1 MGGGELPHIPDWR
14 TYTVGEH
21 TPELLKTQRML
32 KSLGLKDP
40 WLRNEVWRYDQRNP
54 ALGGTMKQRII
65 GSLGFRGLKYGLVI
79 AVVTAGVH
87 RFLNSHDDHGHGHE
101 SKETH

>member
-32 KSLGLKDP
+32 KSLGLKVFVVRKPPPSPHKNTLHLIP
-40 WLRNEVWRYDQRNP
+40 W
-54 ALGGTMKQRII
+54 
-65 GSLGFRGLKYGLVI
+65 
-79 AVVTAGVH
+79 
-87 RFLNSHDDHGHGHE
+87 
-101 SKETH
+101 